1 MSLTHTYPV
10 DPELPSLTALQA
22 FEAAVRHQSFSRAA
36 EELHVTQGAV
46 SRQIAGLEAKL
57 GVTLFHREGPR
68 VRPTRAAAEHGAKLR
83 ALLDRL
89 SAWTHSVQ
97 HADTGG
103 GVLQLAVI
111 PTFGTRWLIPRLER
125 FSARHPGV
133 ALALNSR
140 IQAFDFELEELDAA
154 IYHGEGSFP
163 GANLEHLLDEEVLV
177 VASPKWKERF
187 HPASPADLKRLTLLR
202 LESSRRAWDEW
213 FRAVGAGPE
222 TTTLGP
228 RFEHHLMILQAA
240 RAGLG
245 CALIPTILVQEE
257 LESGELVPLFPEL
270 EPVVTSRPY
279 WLVYPDRSRDL
290 PALRAFRDWL
300 VAEVQNRALPGS

>member
-1 MSLTHTYPV
+1 MN
-10 DPELPSLTALQA
+10 PELPSLTALQA
-22 FEAAVRHQSFSRAA
+22 FEAAVRHRSFSRAA
-36 EELHVTQGAV
+36 AELHVTQGAV

-68 VRPTRAAAEHGAKLR
+68 VRPTRAAAEHATKLR

-89 SAWTHSVQ
+89 SAWTLGLQ
-97 HADTGG
+97 QADAGG

-140 IQAFDFELEELDAA
+140 IHPFDFELEELDAA

-163 GANLEHLLDEEVLV
+163 GANVEHLLDEAVQV
-177 VASPKWKERF
+177 VASPAWKER
-187 HPASPADLKRLTLLR
+187 HRPQSPADLKSLTLLR
-202 LESSRRAWDEW
+202 LQSSRRAWNEW
-213 FRAVGAGPE
+213 FLAVGAGPE
-222 TTTLGP
+222 STALGP

-240 RAGLG
+240 RASLG

-257 LESGELVPLFPEL
+257 LESGALEPVFPDL

-290 PALRAFRDWL
+290 PTLRAFRAWL
-300 VAEVQNRALPGS
+300 ADEVRSTTA